1 MFKDDSINLT
11 YKRLQLL
18 ETNDKYMRGVGG
30 WGGGIVK
37 CTRFTV
43 VQKGKMQRK
52 CRIRLPLGDFL
63 RVRSQRHKAVC
74 TILLTGLLLH
84 HNPVCFNSNLLT

>member
-18 ETNDKYMRGVGG
+18 ETNDKSMRRVGG
-30 WGGGIVK
+30 RVK
-37 CTRFTV
+37 CKRFTV

-52 CRIRLPLGDFL
+52 CRIRLPLGDSL
-63 RVRSQRHKAVC
+63 RVRSQRHKAGC

-84 HNPVCFNSNLLT
+84 HNPVSFNSNL